1 MDFFEKLEFNKLI
14 KELDFINSDLLYK
27 SSLLKLA
34 DEIFIKDVNE
44 VLVSYPQLKTILD
57 EKIQKRLE
65 IIQSHQNQP
74 KVEVE
79 ETNTEVEIVDESKDP
94 KLKSLYYRIARSTH
108 PDVNGNDNLNEVYLD
123 AQKAYDSND
132 LIQIFSIC
140 DKLRIEYEISNEE
153 FGILKSEID
162 LKKQRIKFLEST
174 YTWKWYH
181 EQSFE
186 EKNRIIVNY
195 LESQMS
201 K

>member
-1 MDFFEKLEFNKLI
+1 MDFFAKLEFNKLI
-14 KELDFINSDLLYK
+14 KELDFINSDLFYK

-34 DEIFIKDVNE
+34 DESFIKDVNE
-44 VLVSYPQLKTILD
+44 VLISYPQLKSILD
-57 EKIQKRLE
+57 EKSKKRLDFVQNQQQQQIDKETEPENDVE
-65 IIQSHQNQP
+65 IIH
-74 KVEVE
+74 
-79 ETNTEVEIVDESKDP
+79 ESKDP

-140 DKLRIEYEISNEE
+140 DKLRIDYEISDDE
-153 FGILKSEID
+153 FEILKEEID

-181 EQSFE
+181 EQSGDQ
-186 EKNRIIVNY
+186 KNKIIINY
-195 LESQMS
+195 LESQIS

>member
-14 KELDFINSDLLYK
+14 KELDFINSDLIYK

-44 VLVSYPQLKTILD
+44 VLVSYPKLKTILD

-65 IIQSHQNQP
+65 IIECHQNQP

-79 ETNTEVEIVDESKDP
+79 ETNTEVEIIHESKDP

-108 PDVNGNDNLNEVYLD
+108 PDVNGNENLNEVYLD

-162 LKKQRIKFLEST
+162 LKKQRIEFLEST

-186 EKNRIIVNY
+186 EKNRIIINY